1 MTVRIDPKSWRFQ
14 ISVICA
20 VALAIRVI
28 VVLTSPHFHTF
39 NDSQQYDEDA
49 VSLAKNGGF
58 PQSAATFHGGP
69 TAYRPPLFPGV
80 LAILYKIVGYG
91 SAHDRWEWGRMLEAV
106 LGALVV
112 LLVFLIARRIWS
124 TRIALVAAGVTA
136 VYPPLILAGSSLLS
150 ESVFIPCVLLGV
162 WGAFVYRDEQT
173 LRWAALAG
181 AGVALAALA
190 RGNGLELIIP
200 VGFLLWTGRPRLSWA
215 AARAPV
221 VAVAAMI
228 LVLTPW
234 TIRNF
239 EKFHQFVPITTEAG
253 YGVAGTYSDA
263 SIDNK
268 RYPVLWTTPLAQLY
282 AAFKKNPNIN
292 EEQASEQLTRDGL
305 TYIKDHPTSVLK
317 AFYWNTVRDFDL
329 TPGIERWLA
338 PFEGYPLWLAEA
350 SVYAMWLLTILC
362 LLALSGKVVRDPELS
377 LRKAPLSL
385 WGCPLVVYLTTVP
398 LLGLTRY
405 RVPADPFL
413 ILPATLALVAV
424 WDRVAARAHPIPYA
438 APPLEH

>member
-1 MTVRIDPKSWRFQ
+1 
-14 ISVICA
+14 
-20 VALAIRVI
+20 
-28 VVLTSPHFHTF
+28 
-39 NDSQQYDEDA
+39 
-49 VSLAKNGGF
+49 
-58 PQSAATFHGGP
+58 
-69 TAYRPPLFPGV
+69 
-80 LAILYKIVGYG
+80 
-91 SAHDRWEWGRMLEAV
+91 GRMLEAV

-282 AAFKKNPNIN
+282 AAFKKNTN
-292 EEQASEQLTRDGL
+292 
-305 TYIKDHPTSVLK
+305 
-317 AFYWNTVRDFDL
+317 
-329 TPGIERWLA
+329 
-338 PFEGYPLWLAEA
+338 
-350 SVYAMWLLTILC
+350 
-362 LLALSGKVVRDPELS
+362 
-377 LRKAPLSL
+377 
-385 WGCPLVVYLTTVP
+385 
-398 LLGLTRY
+398 
-405 RVPADPFL
+405 
-413 ILPATLALVAV
+413 
-424 WDRVAARAHPIPYA
+424 
-438 APPLEH
+438 